1 MISQRNKKSLV
12 LEIPS
17 SVDIREI
24 QDVLNFIRYK
34 ELTSS
39 FKSKQ
44 RVVDTISTKINK
56 NWWKKNGKAFL
67 NEGSR

>member
-1 MISQRNKKSLV
+1 MIIQRNKKRLV
-12 LEIPS
+12 LEIPA

-39 FKSKQ
+39 FKTRQ
-44 RVVDTISTKINK
+44 PVVDAIANKVNK
-56 NWWKKNGKAFL
+56 NWWKKNAKKFL